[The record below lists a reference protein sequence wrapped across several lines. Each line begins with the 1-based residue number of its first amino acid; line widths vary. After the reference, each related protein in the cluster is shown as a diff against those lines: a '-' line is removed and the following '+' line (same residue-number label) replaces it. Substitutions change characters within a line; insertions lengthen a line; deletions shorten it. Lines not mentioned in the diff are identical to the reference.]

1 MRINVN
7 ITLEKG
13 DSFSSTPDE
22 AAEKIITALD
32 GDLTNDYCQVTVSMP
47 PELGD
52 AGTNP
57 DLPIETP
64 VT

>member
-1 MRINVN
+1 MQINVN

-13 DSFSSTPDE
+13 DSFSFTPE
-22 AAEKIITALD
+22 QAAENIITALD
-32 GDLTNDYCQVTVSMP
+32 GDPTNDYCQVTVSMP
-47 PELGD
+47 PEVGD

-57 DLPIETP
+57 DPPIETP